1 MAEFEVTC
9 VVVVVV
15 VVRIVLCTD
24 EVLVSAENIEIIIK
38 KFQSNEQFLLQI
50 LIIDTM
56 KIFKAYHKS

>member
-1 MAEFEVTC
+1 MTEFEVTC
-9 VVVVVV
+9 VVVV